1 MKRDGKL
8 EYRLKD
14 ELINSFIKALNAR
27 FKMKEEKRKFST
39 KYYVEGNDEDVK
51 IIIERYMLGSSYEIF
66 LFNQTGK
73 IERTPIYSLPDT
85 KIIKIVCCVAGTCSV
100 IRKNN
105 RIYTLKKGDIL
116 IYNVSNTDVKDL
128 YLESKDSK
136 NIILFLDMNRLESD
150 LLDSSID
157 KKILSY
163 WRKKVFNIFKND
175 TFCYGKSNSQINILT
190 SQIENIEITNIN
202 EYFQFKMKILQL
214 LFMIL
219 EIQIKSLENIMLNN
233 EKITKKIKSIL
244 KKYSIEEMPSMKEI
258 SGIMGLS
265 NYQIQSSFKNIE
277 GLSVSQYIRK
287 KKMEY
292 AKKLLKTTD
301 INILDIAIE
310 IGYENPSK
318 FSIAFKKIFGILP
331 NKYRKKIKS

>member
-1 MKRDGKL
+1 
-8 EYRLKD
+8 
-14 ELINSFIKALNAR
+14 
-27 FKMKEEKRKFST
+27 
-39 KYYVEGNDEDVK
+39 
-51 IIIERYMLGSSYEIF
+51 
-66 LFNQTGK
+66 
-73 IERTPIYSLPDT
+73 
-85 KIIKIVCCVAGTCSV
+85 
-100 IRKNN
+100 
-105 RIYTLKKGDIL
+105 
-116 IYNVSNTDVKDL
+116 
-128 YLESKDSK
+128 
-136 NIILFLDMNRLESD
+136 MNRLESD

-292 AKKLLKTTD
+292 AKKLLETTD